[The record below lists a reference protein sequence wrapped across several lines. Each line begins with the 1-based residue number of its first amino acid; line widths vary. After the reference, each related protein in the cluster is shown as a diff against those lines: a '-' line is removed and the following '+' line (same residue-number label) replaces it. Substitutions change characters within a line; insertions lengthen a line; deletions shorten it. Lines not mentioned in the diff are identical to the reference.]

1 MEYSRKEICE
11 FVYAMGGLA
20 VAIVMAICLF
30 VNYTNDGLM
39 PRIMISII
47 LGLMTAPIGGCI
59 LGGITYLVLLPF
71 RKKIPWHIP
80 HYALGVGNGP
90 VPIEDEPI
98 VFEPIHDRYEIL
110 DL

>member
-20 VAIVMAICLF
+20 IAIVMGIYLF
-30 VNYTNDGLM
+30 VNYTDNGLM
-39 PRIMISII
+39 PRIMISIL
-47 LGLMTAPIGGCI
+47 LGFMSAPIGGCL
-59 LGGITYLVLLPF
+59 LGGITYLALLPF

-80 HYALGVGNGP
+80 HYALGLGSGP
-90 VPIEDEPI
+90 VPIKEEVIVEPI
-98 VFEPIHDRYEIL
+98 DYRFEIL